1 MPTYRACLV
10 DVFDT
15 VVSIDMPRY
24 NASLADRAGIDPE
37 AFAAAFRP
45 WSVPAMEGR
54 VSLREAM
61 AEVLRACGSS
71 DDDSVLDRL
80 VTADRELVDEL
91 AVLHADVVPFLES
104 LREHGV
110 RTAFVSNC
118 AENTR
123 PLLDRLGLTALVDE
137 LVFLLRGQV
146 GQAGPG
152 DLRRGDRPARCP
164 ARRVPVR
171 RRPTRPSAAPPRATG
186 HPLRPD
192 RPVRRPGWRVHT
204 HRADRVLLR
213 WPQ

>member
-80 VTADRELVDEL
+80 VTADRELVEEL
-91 AVLHADVVPFLES
+91 AVLHDDVVPFLES
-104 LREHGV
+104 LRDLGV

-137 LVFLLRGQV
+137 LVLSCEVRSVKPDPAIFDVAIDRLGVR
-146 GQAGPG
+146 PG
-152 DLRRGDRPARCP
+152 ESLFVDDQPAFCR
-164 ARRVPVR
+164 
-171 RRPTRPSAAPPRATG
+171 AAEATG
-186 HPLRPD
+186 IRSVQID
-192 RPVRRPGWRVHT
+192 RFGGQGGVSTLTELTGYF
-204 HRADRVLLR
+204 
-213 WPQ
+213 